1 MKEYLSNHFDIAA
14 YADLADEC
22 SIWSAPFGLK
32 LLDYINYRQG
42 ITALDI
48 GSGTGFPLTEIALR
62 LGPGAKVYGID
73 PWTEAIERANR
84 KISFYRLSN
93 VKIIQGYAESIP
105 LENDSVDLIVSNN
118 GLNNVKDIEKSISE
132 CSRILRPGGQFIQT
146 MNLDKTMFEFYQ
158 QLECVLSSLRMDKE
172 INLMYRHIYQKRRPL
187 EELISLVNSHGFTIK
202 DMEQDQF
209 DYRFSDGTAML
220 NHYFIR
226 LAFMDSWIKILSP
239 DKLEEIFDRV
249 EKGLN
254 EQASKLG
261 CLKLSIPFVLI
272 NATK

>member
-1 MKEYLSNHFDIAA
+1 MKEYLSNDFDLAA

-32 LLDYINYRQG
+32 LLEYVTYRKG
-42 ITALDI
+42 ITAIDI

-62 LGPGAKVYGID
+62 LGADSVVYGID
-73 PWTEAIERANR
+73 PWTEAIERASR
-84 KISFYRLSN
+84 KISYYRLSN
-93 VKIIQGYAESIP
+93 VRLIKGNAESIP
-105 LENDSVDLIVSNN
+105 LENKSVDLIVSNN
-118 GLNNVKDIEKSISE
+118 GLNNVKDPEEAISE
-132 CSRILRPGGQFIQT
+132 CSRILRPGGQFVQT

-158 QLECVLSSLRMDKE
+158 QLECVLLSLRMERE
-172 INLMYRHIYQKRRPL
+172 INLMYQHIYQKRRPL
-187 EELISLVNSHGFTIK
+187 EELISLVSSHGFTIK

-209 DYRFSDGTAML
+209 DYRFADGTAML

-226 LAFMDSWIKILSP
+226 LAFMDSWIKILP
-239 DKLEEIFDRV
+239 AGMVGEIFDRV

-254 EQASKLG
+254 EQACKLG
-261 CLKLSIPFVLI
+261 SLKLSIPFVLI

>member
-1 MKEYLSNHFDIAA
+1 MKDYLSNGFDFSA

-32 LLDYINYRQG
+32 LLEYINYKKG
-42 ITALDI
+42 ITAVDI

-62 LGPGAKVYGID
+62 LGSGATVYGID
-73 PWTEAIERANR
+73 PWAEANERANK
-84 KISFYRLSN
+84 KIRYYRLSN
-93 VKIIQGYAESIP
+93 VKIIKGYAESIP
-105 LENDSVDLIVSNN
+105 LEKGSVDLIVSNN
-118 GLNNVKDIEKSISE
+118 GLNNVKDLEKAICE

-146 MNLDKTMFEFYQ
+146 MNLDKTMFEFYS
-158 QLECVLSSLRMDKE
+158 QLECVLSSLAMEKE
-172 INLMYRHIYQKRRPL
+172 INLMYQHIYEKRRPL
-187 EELISLVNSHGFTIK
+187 EELISILSSYGFTIR

-226 LAFMDSWIKILSP
+226 LAFMDSWIKILPP
-239 DKLEEIFDRV
+239 DMLEEIFDRV
-249 EKGLN
+249 EQGLN
-254 EQASKLG
+254 EQASRLG
-261 CLKLSIPFVLI
+261 SLKLSIPFVLI